1 MPPRRGGVPAPAQPP
16 APEESTR
23 TTRRQAAALATNNI
37 PAPPA
42 AGGRVR
48 AALAGG
54 RNTNPP
60 QEDPQPLAPGPGA
73 LEPARGFAPLTD
85 RAVAPAASSSRQQTP
100 RTPVRSTTNSP
111 LQFPPQTPG
120 RNAANRLLTQL
131 NHQTQMASPGP
142 PVRNFSDDSSPSS
155 SESDPL
161 PVPRPRRVVRAR
173 IQPLTA
179 LHTDTEEESA
189 ADNRPSRSQVRPT
202 RSRQP
207 PGSQASSQSEGNQ
220 SDAWTGY
227 QIDQAKY
234 AWAED
239 ATLKANNVSADCQA
253 FYGQHIEHY
262 GYKCRLCPQVYSSG
276 SSLTTRRKHLGKD
289 HRPQYLQLIADRKL
303 PNKLPEA
310 LRKEREEQRARDM
323 QRTPFSIAAF
333 EEKLVQVIVSNDLSI
348 NLIENHEFR
357 DLLLLLRESLQDKD
371 IPHRTKLCSLI
382 LDAWLKYY
390 DSLKKELKVS
400 AARCKVQ
407 F

>member
-16 APEESTR
+16 APEGSTR
-23 TTRRQAAALATNNI
+23 TTRRQAAALATDNI

-42 AGGRVR
+42 AGGHVR
-48 AALAGG
+48 TPRAGG

-60 QEDPQPLAPGPGA
+60 QEDPQPLVPGP
-73 LEPARGFAPLTD
+73 D

-161 PVPRPRRVVRAR
+161 PVPQPRRVVRAR

-189 ADNRPSRSQVRPT
+189 ADNRPSRSRVRPT

-207 PGSQASSQSEGNQ
+207 PGSQASSQSGE
-220 SDAWTGY
+220 
-227 QIDQAKY
+227 
-234 AWAED
+234 
-239 ATLKANNVSADCQA
+239 LNN
-253 FYGQHIEHY
+253 I
-262 GYKCRLCPQVYSSG
+262 
-276 SSLTTRRKHLGKD
+276 
-289 HRPQYLQLIADRKL
+289 
-303 PNKLPEA
+303 
-310 LRKEREEQRARDM
+310 
-323 QRTPFSIAAF
+323 
-333 EEKLVQVIVSNDLSI
+333 LSI
-348 NLIENHEFR
+348 YLT
-357 DLLLLLRESLQDKD
+357 LS
-371 IPHRTKLCSLI
+371 
-382 LDAWLKYY
+382 
-390 DSLKKELKVS
+390 
-400 AARCKVQ
+400 
-407 F
+407 